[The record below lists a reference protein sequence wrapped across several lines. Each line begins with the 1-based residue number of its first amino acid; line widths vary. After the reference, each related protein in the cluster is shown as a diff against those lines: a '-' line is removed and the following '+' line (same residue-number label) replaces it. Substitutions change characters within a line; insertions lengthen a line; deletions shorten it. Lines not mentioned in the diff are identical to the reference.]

1 MNLEVVVMQDWR
13 WTWGYDRPG
22 LEMHVGGSDGVIL
35 EEDFEVVNQEAID
48 GEGGVMGLEIMFIS

>member
-1 MNLEVVVMQDWR
+1 
-13 WTWGYDRPG
+13 
-22 LEMHVGGSDGVIL
+22 MHVGGSDGVIL